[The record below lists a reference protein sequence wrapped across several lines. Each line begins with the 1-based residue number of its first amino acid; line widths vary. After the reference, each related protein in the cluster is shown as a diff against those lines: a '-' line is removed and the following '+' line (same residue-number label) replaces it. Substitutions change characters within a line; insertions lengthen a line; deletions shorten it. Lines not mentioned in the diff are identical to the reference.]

1 MLYAHGFDPATAER
15 YRRIMARS
23 GAERVSAPPVLSQVA
38 QMSDVSEGW
47 RITADHGDGRV
58 ETVFEIL
65 RYEDIV
71 RQWQGH
77 PLIKKLWS
85 GLTAWFGFIFNG
97 GLKRVFSV
105 AKGPGG
111 LFFYPVMML
120 ALFIGLGVFA
130 GRTAG
135 EGAEILGAP
144 DWASQIGRV
153 VGALVGLYMSVRF
166 ERAFFAHLMLALFD
180 FLFKV
185 ANEEFPAGRLEMR
198 VELFAHRIA
207 ECVNSAKE
215 KKVDEI
221 LIVGHSLGG
230 LVAVRS
236 LARAM
241 EQDVDL
247 TGGRAKISLLT
258 LGSVSGYVSCH
269 GGVGAGKSFRESIPD
284 GLPDDIE
291 FNPGGLAVVWSEENS
306 RTAIFNAL
314 KRKEVYGT
322 SGPRFLVRFFLGDN
336 LDEDLCSQSTAISS
350 SYQKG
355 VPMGGTLNSNDISK
369 ATLFVSA
376 KTDQLMPDQFIEK
389 IQVVKGVLRED
400 QIITSVHDIQSQ
412 FSTDLNPETCEVVGT
427 GVRSMCTV
435 WSDPNFK
442 QGDEAYYYVRVI
454 ANKSCRWSQSLCVQN
469 PEYCKDQTEFEVPKF
484 IQERAWTSPIW
495 LEKTLDI

>member
-1 MLYAHGFDPATAER
+1 MKDGAEINKRSVRRRRVLYAHGFDPATAER

-71 RQWQGH
+71 RQWQGR

-144 DWASQIGRV
+144 DWASQVGRV

-269 GGVGAGKSFRESIPD
+269 GGVGADRF
-284 GLPDDIE
+284 GLDVARI
-291 FNPGGLAVVWSEENS
+291 AS
-306 RTAIFNAL
+306 
-314 KRKEVYGT
+314 
-322 SGPRFLVRFFLGDN
+322 
-336 LDEDLCSQSTAISS
+336 DEDLTW
-350 SYQKG
+350 
-355 VPMGGTLNSNDISK
+355 VD
-369 ATLFVSA
+369 VSA
-376 KTDQLMPDQFIEK
+376 PRDWFSLGLVDPLLLLKDPPIEA
-389 IQVVKGVLRED
+389 
-400 QIITSVHDIQSQ
+400 
-412 FSTDLNPETCEVVGT
+412 
-427 GVRSMCTV
+427 RS
-435 WSDPNFK
+435 P
-442 QGDEAYYYVRVI
+442 RVI
-454 ANKSCRWSQSLCVQN
+454 SAKFGKASPDPDDKRTRFRAMGLHMKYLAAPDKEGGFDFLSVVSGEQSL
-469 PEYCKDQTEFEVPKF
+469 KDRFQGRRNSP
-484 IQERAWTSPIW
+484 RAKMLTP
-495 LEKTLDI
+495 